1 MDTKFRPVRGREQII
16 LAMGYNE
23 GYIYFATD
31 TGNIFVDADGKSKIP
46 LGGRG
51 AAVLYSNTKAIQN
64 SADDNYTLYLEGL
77 EDPSATVRIGD
88 LIINHQDNAFYKVVE
103 VETDEEIL
111 TCMRIAVSG
120 SGGGGGGTTG
130 PVVRRGRLTV
140 TNNGESDILNG
151 SECTFTIT
159 ATSGTEDN
167 VPIDNELQL
176 AIKYILTDTKQTFY
190 T

>member
-1 MDTKFRPVRGREQII
+1 MSVK
-16 LAMGYNE
+16 
-23 GYIYFATD
+23 TD
-31 TGNIFVDADGKSKIP
+31 EIS
-46 LGGRG
+46 
-51 AAVLYSNTKAIQN
+51 
-64 SADDNYTLYLEGL
+64 
-77 EDPSATVRIGD
+77 IGD

-176 AIKYILTDTKQTFY
+176 AIKYILTDTKHICY
-190 T
+190 TCDSNPKRRENYGNR